1 MAITPFKIINDDGS
15 TNQSEY
21 ERCVQ
26 FLNDYVEGKIPVYPP
41 LSWDNP
47 FEVDMSRDKSALSLL
62 VEILKQET
70 NRLLTPNA
78 FNNIKLLFKGILDRY
93 GATIHTCGRYLEQSA
108 NFKDGPGYMY
118 DVFSKEETPVK
129 KETISSNLSIYY
141 LDDEAH
147 TVIEYNDT
155 AYANTID
162 SATLPDSN
170 YPLNNLVSKVLVSNV
185 DTYPNVY
192 KGNLA
197 GVYSEFQRLSGQY
210 VGSSTLFYYSECND
224 TIFTTNGNGFQDK
237 STGEVI
243 NFNYNM
249 PIGNKAQPVRGIPLD
264 KCTALQSNVL
274 NQANTNAYLTPDN
287 VNGTIP
293 YISPKT
299 LLSVSSDDVEN
310 YWILI

>member
-1 MAITPFKIINDDGS
+1 MAVRPFKIINDDGS

-118 DVFSKEETPVK
+118 DVFSKENYLK
-129 KETISSNLSIYY
+129 QSIN
-141 LDDEAH
+141 
-147 TVIEYNDT
+147 I
-155 AYANTID
+155 
-162 SATLPDSN
+162 
-170 YPLNNLVSKVLVSNV
+170 
-185 DTYPNVY
+185 
-192 KGNLA
+192 
-197 GVYSEFQRLSGQY
+197 
-210 VGSSTLFYYSECND
+210 LF
-224 TIFTTNGNGFQDK
+224 
-237 STGEVI
+237 
-243 NFNYNM
+243 
-249 PIGNKAQPVRGIPLD
+249 R
-264 KCTALQSNVL
+264 
-274 NQANTNAYLTPDN
+274 
-287 VNGTIP
+287 
-293 YISPKT
+293 
-299 LLSVSSDDVEN
+299 
-310 YWILI
+310 